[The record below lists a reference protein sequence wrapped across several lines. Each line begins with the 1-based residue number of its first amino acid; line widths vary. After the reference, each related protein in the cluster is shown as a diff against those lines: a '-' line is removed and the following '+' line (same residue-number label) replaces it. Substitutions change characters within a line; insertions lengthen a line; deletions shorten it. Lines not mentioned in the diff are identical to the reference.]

1 MYSFLFYKYI
11 YTIYIE
17 NFITYSMSITLQNSN
32 IVINDGTSNFI
43 LEHMKTTGTRKNN
56 IETNTPTISP
66 TTLDVTINKV
76 SDSEHDKYIMFT
88 YDLDKTYYKIAA
100 DETNLIAWYKLDDG
114 WFDSSG
120 NDKHLTQYS
129 PSYNG
134 FYDDTAFF
142 TGSTYYEAANDGYFS
157 PEVFSISVWAK
168 ISTGTSHQTI
178 ASCRIY
184 PNSGWSIYLTNDNL
198 EIWLHN
204 GSYTVHGNYPKF
216 SGINNG
222 QPIYWKH
229 LVVAVNNPN
238 NTIKIWVDGILID
251 SHSGSSI
258 GYTVDKSNPF
268 RIGAGEAGGA
278 GYKLTNKSLLRDFRM
293 YNTELTAADVAI
305 LYNNNNSDPPVIY
318 EKDDRNLV
326 IWNKFIGN
334 LDDSS
339 GNGNN
344 LIATGTVTY
353 DTQNYIFNQSS
364 VYLSGDT
371 YFTAPTTLDMY
382 KVWLNG
388 GITLSAWFKA
398 DPSSDTWAGIYEI
411 YLDANNRLG
420 VAKNGS
426 NADLW
431 IGKLTGGSTWNVNAV
446 VSNSTFFNNIWH
458 HLVFIIDGSGN
469 WEVYLDNVKVNNYAA
484 TGQPPLSTFRNLYVG
499 NTLGGANRQF
509 KGNIDDFRLYDTALT
524 GDDVEKLYYRSC
536 QNYYRD
542 STKYTLTF
550 PEDTECDVLV
560 VGGGGGGGMDMGGGG
575 GAGGYVYTQNYSATA
590 NTPITIY
597 VGDGGAGAPG
607 CATFGQNTAHQYNI
621 NAKIGYNSSFGD
633 IIAFGG
639 GYGGSSASGDALGGY
654 AADGGSGGGGG
665 GYGVTG
671 REGMGIS
678 SQGNNGG
685 GGSGSYYSG
694 GGGGAGEVGGKGT
707 SAGAAKGG
715 DGLYNDIM
723 GVGYYWAGGG
733 GGGGYSTTGG
743 NGGLGGGGGG
753 AVNTTYG
760 GAGYNDGEPGGGGG
774 TNSHANTPGGNAGR
788 HTGGGGGGGAHFQ
801 GNNKGGEGGSGVVI
815 VKYTSKY
822 QSYDYDPQWKHDDVT
837 PTVKFLGNVG
847 IGTKSSAD
855 YTLNIKGNINI
866 SGNVYS
872 KDGER
877 NFSKN
882 TYNAS
887 NGIGPVIVDKSVI
900 LAEEATGHNGWHYVK
915 YSSSAATKWFPS
927 YDNREIIPP
936 ITHKF
941 IFDEYGSFDKPFPEE
956 WDEIIFI
963 RDDSNMYRK
972 GSEYGVQY
980 SYMTREQVRNIVTRD
995 LNWTSTPIKKT
1006 QNGYNQNIYIFNNF
1020 SNTTYNNQPPFI
1032 MCQNRNS
1039 SVASDLVYHE
1049 EYQTINNSIPTN
1061 ATSNWFA
1068 RASVTQYTNIYV
1080 LVRNSKDYNV
1090 RIPSIIPTPYYT
1102 DRTKYLQYNAEQATG
1117 VKGWRL
1123 VRFLPHTS
1131 STWYT
1136 GNYFTTTNMEVN
1148 ASLGTAYDYTNEFMV
1163 PFGTYDE
1170 IWFGTYDM
1178 RYWVHTYK
1186 TSVLGNYSDAP
1197 RNVISSSENPNPHT
1211 IEWYNR
1217 TGATTYDP
1225 VITHINYGDTGFLR
1239 LYVEDTYTAI
1249 NAIPQNGGMCVFVRN
1264 SLNPVSEYSYDTEYK
1279 ILKFEHSKGNENQTE
1294 YIIDFPVE
1302 TECDI
1307 LVVGGGGGGGTRF
1320 GGGGGAGLLIYKE
1333 NQKFNGTVVVKVGKG
1348 GLGAQNG
1355 NGSKGNIGMDSVLI
1369 SNVET
1374 LIAKGGGGG
1383 GHESVNGDD
1392 GGSGG
1397 GGSYPTTDFGG
1408 KGSGDKLAIT
1418 SIPAI
1423 ITSLGSNVV
1432 LWHDAKN
1439 IDGSYNSTINNG
1451 DDVTTWNNLS
1461 SSSFT
1466 TTASSSYA
1474 PNYNGSGL
1482 YFSGTD
1488 TIESSI
1494 NLNNYTTM
1502 NLFIVWK
1509 PIVNYTSLRWLWSQD
1524 NGGYDRTLILY
1535 ASSGTQHYVGVGD
1548 GGTAYSSFS
1557 FATNT
1562 TYIVN
1567 CEYNANGLTGGFYVN
1582 NSLDTSFTS
1591 LSPNGRTTMNF
1602 GNVSNNGSGING
1614 DIYEIIIIDKLLTST
1629 ERTDLYNYLND
1640 KWSNPNNDLY
1650 EFGNDG
1656 ADGYFTGSQG
1666 TRVTGGGG
1674 GAGGPGKG
1682 TMLESPNGGIG
1693 RQYNISGI
1701 STYYA
1706 GGGGGANSDHDSWGY
1721 DAMGIGGLGGGG
1733 NGGQS
1738 SPAIVA
1744 EDGGHGTG
1752 GGGGGGYLGSTGGD
1766 GGSGIVIIKY
1776 KEFTT
1781 PNKMVQWTYKSE
1793 NTDVYTMNDVAIKKE
1808 YATSTLDVNG
1818 DITATDKNFKI
1829 YHPLGYN
1836 KWLYH
1841 SSIEAPRYDN
1851 IYRGKKTII
1860 NGVATV
1866 DIDKECNETGGMSQ
1880 GTFVALNRN
1889 PQLYLRNNKTF
1900 DKVKGEIIDGKIKIY
1915 SENTKDKIEIDW
1927 MVMAERQDNNIKQ
1940 SLLTNNDGNLICE
1953 KNRILS

>member
-1 MYSFLFYKYI
+1 
-11 YTIYIE
+11 
-17 NFITYSMSITLQNSN
+17 MSITLQNSN
-32 IVINDGTSNFI
+32 IVINDGTSDFI

-66 TTLDVTINKV
+66 TSLDVTINEV
-76 SDSEHDKYIMFT
+76 AESEHDKYIMFT

-120 NDKHLTQYS
+120 NGKHLTQYS

-134 FYDDTAFF
+134 FYDDTAYF

-168 ISTGTSHQTI
+168 VSTGTSHQTI

-184 PNSGWSIYLTNDNL
+184 PTSGWTIYLTNDNL

-229 LVVAVNNPN
+229 LVVAINNPN
-238 NTIKIWVDGILID
+238 NTIKVWVDGILID

-258 GYTVDKSNPF
+258 GYAVDKSNPF

-278 GYKLTNKSLLRDFRM
+278 GYKLVNKSLLRDFRM

-305 LYNNNNSDPPVIY
+305 LYNNNNSNPPVIY
-318 EKDDRNLV
+318 EKDEKNLV

-344 LIATGTVTY
+344 LIATGTVSY

-371 YFTAPTTLDMY
+371 YFAAPTTLDMY
-382 KVWLNG
+382 QIWLSR

-398 DPSSDTWAGIYEI
+398 DPSSDTWAGLFEI
-411 YLDANNRLG
+411 YSDANNRLG
-420 VAKNGS
+420 VAKNGT
-426 NADLW
+426 NTDLW
-431 IGKLTGGSTWNVNAV
+431 IGKLTGGSTWNVNMV

-469 WEVYLDNVKVNNYAA
+469 WEVYLDNVKVNNYSA
-484 TGQPPLSTFRNLYVG
+484 TGQPPLSTFRNLYIG
-499 NTLGGANRQF
+499 NTLGAANRQF
-509 KGNIDDFRLYDTALT
+509 KGNIDDFRLYDAALT
-524 GDDVEKLYYRSC
+524 GDEVEQLYYRSC

-621 NAKIGYNSSFGD
+621 NAKFGYNSSFGD

-639 GYGGSSASGDALGGY
+639 GYGGSSYTGHALGGY
-654 AADGGSGGGGG
+654 AADGGSGGGGS
-665 GYGVTG
+665 GYAVTG

-774 TNSHANTPGGNAGR
+774 INSHANTPGGSAGR

-822 QSYDYDPQWKHDDVT
+822 QSYDYDPQWKHDEVT

-1049 EYQTINNSIPTN
+1049 EYRTINNSIPTN

-1080 LVRNSKDYNV
+1080 LVRNSNDYNV

-1307 LVVGGGGGGGTRF
+1307 LVVGGGGGGGSRF

-1408 KGSGDKLAIT
+1408 KGSGDKLA
-1418 SIPAI
+1418 S
-1423 ITSLGSNVV
+1423 
-1432 LWHDAKN
+1432 
-1439 IDGSYNSTINNG
+1439 
-1451 DDVTTWNNLS
+1451 
-1461 SSSFT
+1461 
-1466 TTASSSYA
+1466 AS
-1474 PNYNGSGL
+1474 
-1482 YFSGTD
+1482 
-1488 TIESSI
+1488 
-1494 NLNNYTTM
+1494 
-1502 NLFIVWK
+1502 
-1509 PIVNYTSLRWLWSQD
+1509 
-1524 NGGYDRTLILY
+1524 
-1535 ASSGTQHYVGVGD
+1535 
-1548 GGTAYSSFS
+1548 
-1557 FATNT
+1557 
-1562 TYIVN
+1562 
-1567 CEYNANGLTGGFYVN
+1567 
-1582 NSLDTSFTS
+1582 
-1591 LSPNGRTTMNF
+1591 
-1602 GNVSNNGSGING
+1602 
-1614 DIYEIIIIDKLLTST
+1614 
-1629 ERTDLYNYLND
+1629 
-1640 KWSNPNNDLY
+1640 NDLY

-1682 TMLESPNGGIG
+1682 TMLESPDGGIG
-1693 RQYNISGI
+1693 RQYSISGI
-1701 STYYA
+1701 PTYYA
-1706 GGGGGANSDHDSWGY
+1706 GGGGGANSDHDTWGY

-1744 EDGGHGTG
+1744 EDGIHGTG
-1752 GGGGGGYLGSTGGD
+1752 GGGGGGYFGSTGGD
-1766 GGSGIVIIKY
+1766 GGSGIVVIKY
-1776 KEFTT
+1776 KEFAT
-1781 PNKMVQWTYKSE
+1781 PDKMVQWTYKSE

-1860 NGVATV
+1860 NGLATV
-1866 DIDKECNETGGMSQ
+1866 DIDKECNETGGMSV

-1900 DKVKGEIIDGKIKIY
+1900 DKVKGEIIDGNIKIY

-1927 MVMAERQDNNIKQ
+1927 MVMAERHDNNIKQ
-1940 SLLTNNDGNLICE
+1940 SLLTNNEGNLICE

>member
-32 IVINDGTSNFI
+32 IVINDGTSDFI

-66 TTLDVTINKV
+66 TSLDVTINEV
-76 SDSEHDKYIMFT
+76 AESEHDKYIMFT

-120 NDKHLTQYS
+120 NGKHLTQYS

-134 FYDDTAFF
+134 FYDDTAYF

-168 ISTGTSHQTI
+168 VSTGTSHQTI

-184 PNSGWSIYLTNDNL
+184 PTSGWTIYLTNDNL

-229 LVVAVNNPN
+229 LVVAINNPN
-238 NTIKIWVDGILID
+238 NTIKVWVDGILID

-258 GYTVDKSNPF
+258 GYAVDKSNPF

-278 GYKLTNKSLLRDFRM
+278 GYKLVNKSLLRDFRM

-305 LYNNNNSDPPVIY
+305 LYNNNNSNPPVIY
-318 EKDDRNLV
+318 EKDEKNLV

-344 LIATGTVTY
+344 LIATGTVSY

-382 KVWLNG
+382 QIWLNR

-398 DPSSDTWAGIYEI
+398 DPSSDTWAGLFEI
-411 YLDANNRLG
+411 YSDANNRLG
-420 VAKNGS
+420 VAKNGT
-426 NADLW
+426 NTDLW
-431 IGKLTGGSTWNVNAV
+431 IGKLTGGSTWNVNMV

-469 WEVYLDNVKVNNYAA
+469 WEVYLDNVKVNNYSA
-484 TGQPPLSTFRNLYVG
+484 TGQPPLSTFRNLYIG
-499 NTLGGANRQF
+499 NTLGAANRQF
-509 KGNIDDFRLYDTALT
+509 KGNIDDFRLYDAALT
-524 GDDVEKLYYRSC
+524 GDEVEQLYYRSC

-621 NAKIGYNSSFGD
+621 NAKSGYNSSFGD

-639 GYGGSSASGDALGGY
+639 GYGGSSYTGHALGGY
-654 AADGGSGGGGG
+654 AADGGSGGGGS

-760 GAGYNDGEPGGGGG
+760 GAGYNDGEPGGGGSI
-774 TNSHANTPGGNAGR
+774 NSTTNTPGGSAGR
-788 HTGGGGGGGAHFQ
+788 HTGGGGGGGAHYQ

-822 QSYDYDPQWKHDDVT
+822 QSYDYDPQWKHDEVT

-1049 EYQTINNSIPTN
+1049 EYRTINNSIPTN

-1123 VRFLPHTS
+1123 VRFLPYGSSGWHPVNDNLTGNTTYGTSYDYSNAFSVLFGTFDEFLFSTGNLQYWLHTTKDEAIGHIYGNKPRKIIKS
-1131 STWYT
+1131 STVP
-1136 GNYFTTTNMEVN
+1136 YFYYAN
-1148 ASLGTAYDYTNEFMV
+1148 
-1163 PFGTYDE
+1163 
-1170 IWFGTYDM
+1170 
-1178 RYWVHTYK
+1178 
-1186 TSVLGNYSDAP
+1186 
-1197 RNVISSSENPNPHT
+1197 
-1211 IEWYNR
+1211 WYNR
-1217 TGATTYDP
+1217 DQTGGDGGEDPWISINDHHATSP
-1225 VITHINYGDTGFLR
+1225 LIVYGENNRSYTGLR
-1239 LYVEDTYTAI
+1239 STNE
-1249 NAIPQNGGMCVFVRN
+1249 MCVFVRN

-1355 NGSKGNIGMDSVLI
+1355 NGSKGNIGMDSILI

-1383 GHESVNGDD
+1383 GHEYVNGDD

-1397 GGSYPTTDFGG
+1397 GGSYTTTDFGG
-1408 KGSGDKLAIT
+1408 KGSGDKLA
-1418 SIPAI
+1418 S
-1423 ITSLGSNVV
+1423 
-1432 LWHDAKN
+1432 
-1439 IDGSYNSTINNG
+1439 
-1451 DDVTTWNNLS
+1451 
-1461 SSSFT
+1461 
-1466 TTASSSYA
+1466 AS
-1474 PNYNGSGL
+1474 
-1482 YFSGTD
+1482 
-1488 TIESSI
+1488 
-1494 NLNNYTTM
+1494 
-1502 NLFIVWK
+1502 
-1509 PIVNYTSLRWLWSQD
+1509 
-1524 NGGYDRTLILY
+1524 
-1535 ASSGTQHYVGVGD
+1535 
-1548 GGTAYSSFS
+1548 
-1557 FATNT
+1557 
-1562 TYIVN
+1562 
-1567 CEYNANGLTGGFYVN
+1567 
-1582 NSLDTSFTS
+1582 
-1591 LSPNGRTTMNF
+1591 
-1602 GNVSNNGSGING
+1602 
-1614 DIYEIIIIDKLLTST
+1614 
-1629 ERTDLYNYLND
+1629 
-1640 KWSNPNNDLY
+1640 NDLY

-1682 TMLESPNGGIG
+1682 TMLESPDGGIG
-1693 RQYNISGI
+1693 RQYSISGI
-1701 STYYA
+1701 PTYYA
-1706 GGGGGANSDHDSWGY
+1706 GGGGGANSDHDTWGY

-1744 EDGGHGTG
+1744 EDGIHGTG
-1752 GGGGGGYLGSTGGD
+1752 GGGGGGYFGSTGGD
-1766 GGSGIVIIKY
+1766 GGSGIVVIKY
-1776 KEFTT
+1776 KEFAT
-1781 PNKMVQWTYKSE
+1781 PDKMIQWTYKSE

-1866 DIDKECNETGGMSQ
+1866 NIDKECNETGGMSQ

-1900 DKVKGEIIDGKIKIY
+1900 DKVKGEIIDGNIKIY

-1953 KNRILS
+1953 KNRILY

>member
-1 MYSFLFYKYI
+1 
-11 YTIYIE
+11 
-17 NFITYSMSITLQNSN
+17 MSITLQNSN
-32 IVINDGTSNFI
+32 IVINDGTSDFI

-66 TTLDVTINKV
+66 TSLDVTINEV
-76 SDSEHDKYIMFT
+76 AESVHDKYIMFT

-120 NDKHLTQYS
+120 NGKHLTQYS

-134 FYDDTAFF
+134 FYDDTAYF

-168 ISTGTSHQTI
+168 VSTGTSHQTI

-184 PNSGWSIYLTNDNL
+184 PTSGWTIYLTNDNL

-229 LVVAVNNPN
+229 LVVAINNPN
-238 NTIKIWVDGILID
+238 NTINVWVDGILID

-258 GYTVDKSNPF
+258 GYTTGNSGSF
-268 RIGAGEAGGA
+268 RLGAGEAGGA
-278 GYKLTNKSLLRDFRM
+278 DYKLVNKSLLRDFRM

-305 LYNNNNSDPPVIY
+305 LYNNNNSNPPVIY
-318 EKDDRNLV
+318 KKDEKNLV

-344 LIATGTVTY
+344 LIATGTVSY

-382 KVWLNG
+382 QIWLSR

-398 DPSSDTWAGIYEI
+398 DPSSDNWAGLFEI
-411 YLDANNRLG
+411 NLDANNRLG

-431 IGKLTGGSTWNVNAV
+431 IGKLTGGSTWHVNAV

-484 TGQPPLSTFRNLYVG
+484 TSSLPSTFRNLYVG
-499 NTLGGANRQF
+499 NSLGAANRQF
-509 KGNIDDFRLYDTALT
+509 KGNIDDFRLYDAALT
-524 GDDVEKLYYRSC
+524 GYEVEKLYYRSC

-550 PEDTECDVLV
+550 PEDTSCDILV

-633 IIAFGG
+633 IIAIGG
-639 GYGGSSASGDALGGY
+639 GYGGSSFTSHALGGY
-654 AADGGSGGGGG
+654 GADGGSGGGGG
-665 GYGVTG
+665 GYVVTG

-685 GGSGSYYSG
+685 GGSDAYYSG
-694 GGGGAGEVGGKGT
+694 GGGGAGEVGGQGT

-774 TNSHANTPGGNAGR
+774 INRHANTPGGSAGR
-788 HTGGGGGGGAHFQ
+788 HTGGGGGGGAHYQ

-822 QSYDYDPQWKHDDVT
+822 QSYNYDPQWKHDEVT

-866 SGNVYS
+866 SGNMYS

-877 NFSKN
+877 NFNKI
-882 TYNAS
+882 TYNVS

-900 LAEEATGHNGWHYVK
+900 LAEEATGHKGWHYVK

-936 ITHKF
+936 ITRKF

-1020 SNTTYNNQPPFI
+1020 SNTTYNNQSPFI

-1049 EYQTINNSIPTN
+1049 EYQTINNSISTV

-1080 LVRNSKDYNV
+1080 LVRNSNDYNV

-1239 LYVEDTYTAI
+1239 LYVEDTYTAT

-1307 LVVGGGGGGGTRF
+1307 LVVGGGGGGGSRF

-1383 GHESVNGDD
+1383 GHEYVNGDD

-1408 KGSGDKLAIT
+1408 KGSGDKLV
-1418 SIPAI
+1418 S
-1423 ITSLGSNVV
+1423 
-1432 LWHDAKN
+1432 
-1439 IDGSYNSTINNG
+1439 
-1451 DDVTTWNNLS
+1451 
-1461 SSSFT
+1461 
-1466 TTASSSYA
+1466 AS
-1474 PNYNGSGL
+1474 
-1482 YFSGTD
+1482 
-1488 TIESSI
+1488 
-1494 NLNNYTTM
+1494 
-1502 NLFIVWK
+1502 
-1509 PIVNYTSLRWLWSQD
+1509 
-1524 NGGYDRTLILY
+1524 
-1535 ASSGTQHYVGVGD
+1535 
-1548 GGTAYSSFS
+1548 
-1557 FATNT
+1557 
-1562 TYIVN
+1562 
-1567 CEYNANGLTGGFYVN
+1567 
-1582 NSLDTSFTS
+1582 
-1591 LSPNGRTTMNF
+1591 
-1602 GNVSNNGSGING
+1602 
-1614 DIYEIIIIDKLLTST
+1614 
-1629 ERTDLYNYLND
+1629 
-1640 KWSNPNNDLY
+1640 NDLY

-1656 ADGYFTGSQG
+1656 ADGYFAGSQG

-1682 TMLESPNGGIG
+1682 TILESPDGGIG
-1693 RQYNISGI
+1693 RQYSISGI
-1701 STYYA
+1701 PTYYA
-1706 GGGGGANSDHDSWGY
+1706 GGGGGANSDHNSWGY

-1744 EDGGHGTG
+1744 EDGIHGTG
-1752 GGGGGGYLGSTGGD
+1752 GGGGGGYLASTGGD

-1776 KEFTT
+1776 KEFAT
-1781 PNKMVQWTYKSE
+1781 PDKMVQWTYKSE

-1866 DIDKECNETGGMSQ
+1866 DIDKECNETGGMSV

-1900 DKVKGEIIDGKIKIY
+1900 DKVKGEIIDGNIKIY

-1927 MVMAERQDNNIKQ
+1927 MVMAERHDSNIKQ
-1940 SLLTNNDGNLICE
+1940 SLLTNNEGNLICE

>member
-157 PEVFSISVWAK
+157 PEIFSISVWAK
-168 ISTGTSHQTI
+168 VSTGTSHQTI

-184 PNSGWSIYLTNDNL
+184 PNSGWTIYLTNDNL

-204 GSYTVHGNYPKF
+204 GSYTVYGNYPKF

-278 GYKLTNKSLLRDFRM
+278 GFKLTNKSLLRDFRM

-344 LIATGTVTY
+344 LIETGAVSY

-371 YFTAPTTLDMY
+371 YFTAPDTLDMY

-398 DPSSDTWAGIYEI
+398 DSSSDTWAGIYEI

-420 VAKNGS
+420 VAKNGT

-484 TGQPPLSTFRNLYVG
+484 TGQPPLSTFKNLYVG
-499 NTLGGANRQF
+499 NTLGAANRQF

-524 GDDVEKLYYRSC
+524 GDEVEKLYYRSC

-542 STKYTLTF
+542 STKYTVTF
-550 PEDTECDVLV
+550 PEDTTCDVLV

-575 GAGGYVYTQNYSATA
+575 GAGGYVYTQNYFATA

-607 CATFGQNTAHQYNI
+607 SNTFGQNSAHEYNI
-621 NAKIGYNSSFGD
+621 NAKSGYNSSFGD

-639 GYGGSSASGDALGGY
+639 GYGGSSVSGHALGGY

-715 DGLYNDIM
+715 DGLYNNIM

-760 GAGYNDGEPGGGGG
+760 GAGYNDGEPGGGGSVNSQ
-774 TNSHANTPGGNAGR
+774 TNRPGGSAGR
-788 HTGGGGGGGAHFQ
+788 HTGGGGGGGSHYQ

-815 VKYTSKY
+815 VRYTSKY
-822 QSYDYDPQWKHDDVT
+822 QSYNYDPQWKHNEVT
-837 PTVKFLGNVG
+837 PTMKFLGNVG
-847 IGTKSSAD
+847 IGTKSSD
-855 YTLNIKGNINI
+855 NYTLNINGDINL

-877 NFSKN
+877 NFNKN
-882 TYNAS
+882 TYNVS
-887 NGIGPVIVDKSVI
+887 NGFGPIIVDKAVI
-900 LAEEATGHNGWHYVK
+900 LAEEATGHKGWHYVK

-927 YDNREIIPP
+927 YDTREIIPP

-980 SYMTREQVRNIVTRD
+980 SYMTREQMRNIVTRD
-995 LNWTSTPIKKT
+995 LDWTSTPIKKT
-1006 QNGYNQNIYIFNNF
+1006 QNGYNQNIYIFNLF
-1020 SNTTYNNQPPFI
+1020 SHTTYNNMSPFI

-1049 EYQTINNSIPTN
+1049 EYQTINNSISTV
-1061 ATSNWFA
+1061 ATGNWLA

-1123 VRFLPHTS
+1123 VRFLPPTS
-1131 STWYT
+1131 STWYY
-1136 GNYFTTTNMEVN
+1136 GNYFTSTNMEVN
-1148 ASLGTAYDYTNEFMV
+1148 ASLGTAYDYTNEFMI

-1178 RYWVHTYK
+1178 RYWLYTTKSYI
-1186 TSVLGNYSDAP
+1186 LGNYSNSA
-1197 RNVISSSENPNPHT
+1197 RNVIASSSNPNHHT
-1211 IEWYNR
+1211 VLWYNR
-1217 TGATTYDP
+1217 SSGAPEDP
-1225 VITHINYGDTGFLR
+1225 WISINNHTANPNLMLYGENG
-1239 LYVEDTYTAI
+1239 VNVN
-1249 NAIPQNGGMCVFVRN
+1249 NALLSDNGGMCVFVRN

-1348 GLGAQNG
+1348 GLGAQDG

-1383 GHESVNGDD
+1383 GHENVNGDD

-1397 GGSYPTTDFGG
+1397 GGSYVTTDFGG
-1408 KGSGDKLAIT
+1408 KGSGD
-1418 SIPAI
+1418 
-1423 ITSLGSNVV
+1423 G
-1432 LWHDAKN
+1432 
-1439 IDGSYNSTINNG
+1439 
-1451 DDVTTWNNLS
+1451 
-1461 SSSFT
+1461 
-1466 TTASSSYA
+1466 
-1474 PNYNGSGL
+1474 
-1482 YFSGTD
+1482 
-1488 TIESSI
+1488 
-1494 NLNNYTTM
+1494 
-1502 NLFIVWK
+1502 
-1509 PIVNYTSLRWLWSQD
+1509 
-1524 NGGYDRTLILY
+1524 
-1535 ASSGTQHYVGVGD
+1535 
-1548 GGTAYSSFS
+1548 
-1557 FATNT
+1557 
-1562 TYIVN
+1562 
-1567 CEYNANGLTGGFYVN
+1567 
-1582 NSLDTSFTS
+1582 
-1591 LSPNGRTTMNF
+1591 
-1602 GNVSNNGSGING
+1602 
-1614 DIYEIIIIDKLLTST
+1614 
-1629 ERTDLYNYLND
+1629 
-1640 KWSNPNNDLY
+1640 
-1650 EFGNDG
+1650 FGNDG
-1656 ADGYFTGSQG
+1656 ADGYFTGASG

-1682 TMLESPNGGIG
+1682 NMLESPDGGIG
-1693 RQYNISGI
+1693 RQYGISGI
-1701 STYYA
+1701 PTYYA
-1706 GGGGGANSDHDSWGY
+1706 GGGGGANSDYDSWGY
-1721 DAMGIGGLGGGG
+1721 DAIGIGGLGGGG

-1744 EDGGHGTG
+1744 EDGEHGTG

-1776 KEFTT
+1776 KEFAA
-1781 PNKMVQWTYKSE
+1781 PDKMVQWTYKSE

-1818 DITATDKNFKI
+1818 DITASDKNFKI

-1953 KNRILS
+1953 KNRILY

>member
-56 IETNTPTISP
+56 VETNTPTISP
-66 TTLDVTINKV
+66 TSLDVTINEV
-76 SDSEHDKYIMFT
+76 SESEHDKYIMFT

-484 TGQPPLSTFRNLYVG
+484 TGQPPLSTFKNLYVG

-509 KGNIDDFRLYDTALT
+509 KGNIDDFRLYDAALT

-550 PEDTECDVLV
+550 PEDTTCDVLV

-575 GAGGYVYTQNYSATA
+575 GAGGYVYTQNYAATA

-639 GYGGSSASGDALGGY
+639 GYGGSSYTSHALGGY
-654 AADGGSGGGGG
+654 GADGGSGGGGG
-665 GYGVTG
+665 GFLVTG

-685 GGSGSYYSG
+685 GGSGAYYSG
-694 GGGGAGEVGGKGT
+694 GGGGAGEVGGQGT

-774 TNSHANTPGGNAGR
+774 TNSHANTPGGSAGR

-801 GNNKGGEGGSGVVI
+801 GNNKGGEGGSGIVI
-815 VKYTSKY
+815 VRYTSKF
-822 QSYDYDPQWKHDDVT
+822 QSYNYDPQWKHNEVT
-837 PTVKFLGNVG
+837 PTMKFLGNVG
-847 IGTKSSAD
+847 IGTKSSD
-855 YTLNIKGNINI
+855 NYTLNINGDINL

-900 LAEEATGHNGWHYVK
+900 LAEEATGHKGWHYVK

-936 ITHKF
+936 ITRKF

-980 SYMTREQVRNIVTRD
+980 SYMTREQIRNIVTRD

-1049 EYQTINNSIPTN
+1049 EYQTINNSISTV
-1061 ATSNWFA
+1061 ATGNWFA

-1239 LYVEDTYTAI
+1239 LYVEDTYTAT

-1307 LVVGGGGGGGTRF
+1307 LVVGGGGGGGSRF

-1383 GHESVNGDD
+1383 GHEYVNGDD

-1408 KGSGDKLAIT
+1408 KGSGDKLV
-1418 SIPAI
+1418 S
-1423 ITSLGSNVV
+1423 
-1432 LWHDAKN
+1432 
-1439 IDGSYNSTINNG
+1439 
-1451 DDVTTWNNLS
+1451 
-1461 SSSFT
+1461 
-1466 TTASSSYA
+1466 AS
-1474 PNYNGSGL
+1474 
-1482 YFSGTD
+1482 
-1488 TIESSI
+1488 
-1494 NLNNYTTM
+1494 
-1502 NLFIVWK
+1502 
-1509 PIVNYTSLRWLWSQD
+1509 
-1524 NGGYDRTLILY
+1524 
-1535 ASSGTQHYVGVGD
+1535 
-1548 GGTAYSSFS
+1548 
-1557 FATNT
+1557 
-1562 TYIVN
+1562 
-1567 CEYNANGLTGGFYVN
+1567 
-1582 NSLDTSFTS
+1582 
-1591 LSPNGRTTMNF
+1591 
-1602 GNVSNNGSGING
+1602 
-1614 DIYEIIIIDKLLTST
+1614 
-1629 ERTDLYNYLND
+1629 
-1640 KWSNPNNDLY
+1640 NDLY

-1656 ADGYFTGSQG
+1656 ADGYFAGSQG

-1682 TMLESPNGGIG
+1682 TILESPDGGIG

-1900 DKVKGEIIDGKIKIY
+1900 DKVKGEIIDGNIKIY

-1927 MVMAERQDNNIKQ
+1927 MVMAERHDSNIKQ
-1940 SLLTNNDGNLICE
+1940 SLLTNNEGNLICE

>member
-1 MYSFLFYKYI
+1 
-11 YTIYIE
+11 
-17 NFITYSMSITLQNSN
+17 MSITLQNSN
-32 IVINDGTSNFI
+32 IVINDGTSDFI

-66 TTLDVTINKV
+66 TSLDVTINEV
-76 SDSEHDKYIMFT
+76 AESVHDKYIMFT

-120 NDKHLTQYS
+120 NGKHLTQYS

-134 FYDDTAFF
+134 FYDDTAYF

-168 ISTGTSHQTI
+168 VSTGTSHQTI

-184 PNSGWSIYLTNDNL
+184 PTSGWTIYLTNDNL

-229 LVVAVNNPN
+229 LVVAINNPN
-238 NTIKIWVDGILID
+238 NTINVWVDGILID

-258 GYTVDKSNPF
+258 GYTTGNSGSF
-268 RIGAGEAGGA
+268 RLGAGEAGGA
-278 GYKLTNKSLLRDFRM
+278 DYKLVNKSLLRDFRM

-305 LYNNNNSDPPVIY
+305 LYNNNNSNPPVIY
-318 EKDDRNLV
+318 KKDEKNLV

-344 LIATGTVTY
+344 LIATGTVSY

-382 KVWLNG
+382 QIWLSR

-398 DPSSDTWAGIYEI
+398 DPSSDNWAGLFEI
-411 YLDANNRLG
+411 NLDANNRLG

-431 IGKLTGGSTWNVNAV
+431 IGKLTGGSTWHVNAV

-484 TGQPPLSTFRNLYVG
+484 TGQPPPSTFRNLYVG
-499 NTLGGANRQF
+499 NSLGAANRQF
-509 KGNIDDFRLYDTALT
+509 KGNIDDFRLYDAALT
-524 GDDVEKLYYRSC
+524 GDEVEKLYYRSC

-550 PEDTECDVLV
+550 PEDTSCDILV

-633 IIAFGG
+633 IIAIGG
-639 GYGGSSASGDALGGY
+639 GYGGSSFTSHALGGY
-654 AADGGSGGGGG
+654 GADGGSGGGGG
-665 GYGVTG
+665 GYVVTG

-685 GGSGSYYSG
+685 GGSDAYYSG
-694 GGGGAGEVGGKGT
+694 GGGGAGEVGGQGT

-774 TNSHANTPGGNAGR
+774 INRHANTPGGSAGR
-788 HTGGGGGGGAHFQ
+788 HTGGGGGGGAHYQ

-822 QSYDYDPQWKHDDVT
+822 QSYNYDPQWKHDEVT

-866 SGNVYS
+866 SGNMYS

-877 NFSKN
+877 NFNKI
-882 TYNAS
+882 TYNVS

-900 LAEEATGHNGWHYVK
+900 LAEEATGHKGWHYVK

-936 ITHKF
+936 ITRKF

-1020 SNTTYNNQPPFI
+1020 SNTTYNNQSPFI

-1049 EYQTINNSIPTN
+1049 EYQTINNSISTV

-1080 LVRNSKDYNV
+1080 LVRNSNDYNV

-1239 LYVEDTYTAI
+1239 LYVEDTYTAT

-1307 LVVGGGGGGGTRF
+1307 LVVGGGGGGGSRF

-1383 GHESVNGDD
+1383 GHEYVNGDD

-1408 KGSGDKLAIT
+1408 KGSGDKLV
-1418 SIPAI
+1418 S
-1423 ITSLGSNVV
+1423 
-1432 LWHDAKN
+1432 
-1439 IDGSYNSTINNG
+1439 
-1451 DDVTTWNNLS
+1451 
-1461 SSSFT
+1461 
-1466 TTASSSYA
+1466 AS
-1474 PNYNGSGL
+1474 
-1482 YFSGTD
+1482 
-1488 TIESSI
+1488 
-1494 NLNNYTTM
+1494 
-1502 NLFIVWK
+1502 
-1509 PIVNYTSLRWLWSQD
+1509 
-1524 NGGYDRTLILY
+1524 
-1535 ASSGTQHYVGVGD
+1535 
-1548 GGTAYSSFS
+1548 
-1557 FATNT
+1557 
-1562 TYIVN
+1562 
-1567 CEYNANGLTGGFYVN
+1567 
-1582 NSLDTSFTS
+1582 
-1591 LSPNGRTTMNF
+1591 
-1602 GNVSNNGSGING
+1602 
-1614 DIYEIIIIDKLLTST
+1614 
-1629 ERTDLYNYLND
+1629 
-1640 KWSNPNNDLY
+1640 NDLY

-1656 ADGYFTGSQG
+1656 ADGYFAGSQG

-1682 TMLESPNGGIG
+1682 TILESPDGGIG
-1693 RQYNISGI
+1693 RQYDISGVP
-1701 STYYA
+1701 TYYA
-1706 GGGGGANSDHDSWGY
+1706 GGGGGANSYHDSWGY

-1744 EDGGHGTG
+1744 EDGIHGTG
-1752 GGGGGGYLGSTGGD
+1752 GGGGGGYLASTGGD

-1776 KEFTT
+1776 KEFAT
-1781 PNKMVQWTYKSE
+1781 PDKMVQWTYKSE

-1866 DIDKECNETGGMSQ
+1866 DIDKECNETGGMSV

-1900 DKVKGEIIDGKIKIY
+1900 DKVKGEIIDGNIKIY

-1927 MVMAERQDNNIKQ
+1927 MVMAERHDSNIKQ
-1940 SLLTNNDGNLICE
+1940 SLLTNNEGNLICE